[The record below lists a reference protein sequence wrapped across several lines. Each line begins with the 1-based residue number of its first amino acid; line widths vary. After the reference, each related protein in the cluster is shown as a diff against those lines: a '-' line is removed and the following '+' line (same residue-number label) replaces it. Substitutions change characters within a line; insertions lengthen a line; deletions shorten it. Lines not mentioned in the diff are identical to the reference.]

1 MMKVELSLAQSRIFN
16 ARAERRFRVVVAGRR
31 FGKTTLALTELLA
44 AAMGN
49 PGSENWYVAPTYR
62 QAKLIA
68 WKALKKMC
76 PAELTTAVNETEL
89 SLELTSQSTIR
100 LKGADNYDSLRGAGL
115 DSLVLDE
122 FATMKPD
129 AWEEVLRPALSDKL
143 GRAMFIGTPGGFN
156 HFYDLYCHATDTENR
171 DWWGWQFTTADGGWV
186 PPEELVSARSE
197 MDEKTFRA
205 EYEASFESVAGR
217 VYWAFDREL
226 SVSSQVEDQGG
237 PLLIGMDFNVDP
249 MSCVVGCRAAD
260 ELHIFDE
267 VVLDNS
273 NTEEMADHIE
283 AKYATRGLTDQELE
297 RIHAAGRIEGT
308 TGVTTRRRD
317 VIICP
322 DPSGKARKTSAPVGQ
337 TDFTIL
343 RRHGWR
349 VDAPS
354 SAPPIVDRI
363 NTVNALLKDAA
374 GIRRLKIHPLC
385 KHLIKSLDGLVYK
398 PETNQPDKT
407 SGLDHQADA
416 LGYLVMQQFP
426 MAGRNAVTK
435 EVLF

>member
-68 WKALKKMC
+68 WKALNTMC
-76 PAELTTAVNETEL
+76 PPEIVHGVHQTEL
-89 SLELTSQSTIR
+89 SLELTNGAMVR
-100 LKGADNYDSLRGAGL
+100 LKGADNFDSLRGAGL
-115 DSLVLDE
+115 DNLVLDE

-156 HFYDLYCHATDTENR
+156 HFYDLYCHATDPANR

-197 MDEKTFRA
+197 MDEKTYRA

-217 VYWAFDREL
+217 VYWGFDREL

-267 VVLDNS
+267 VVLSNS

-283 AKYATRGLTDQELE
+283 AKYATRGLTDLELE
-297 RIHAAGRIEGT
+297 RIRAAGRVEGT

-343 RRHGWR
+343 RRHGWK
-349 VDAPS
+349 VSAPS
-354 SAPPIVDRI
+354 SAPAVVDRI

-374 GIRRLKIHPLC
+374 GHRRLKIHPRC

-426 MAGRNAVTK
+426 MAGRRAVTK